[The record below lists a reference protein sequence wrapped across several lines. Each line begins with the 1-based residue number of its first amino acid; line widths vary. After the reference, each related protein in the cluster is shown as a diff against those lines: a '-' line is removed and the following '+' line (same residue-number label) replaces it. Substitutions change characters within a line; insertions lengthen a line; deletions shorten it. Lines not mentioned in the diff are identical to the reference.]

1 MIECAQMCRDLE
13 VSCPNKECRQW
24 MDFEEDL
31 NCVRIA
37 SDKHGDM
44 TLSQVAE
51 RLGLTAARIQQ
62 IEKGALTKMKKL
74 M

>member
-1 MIECAQMCRDLE
+1 MIECAQMCKDLE

-37 SDKHGDM
+37 SHKHGDK
-44 TLSQVAE
+44 TSCRAIRANGSE
-51 RLGLTAARIQQ
+51 NSTDREGRF
-62 IEKGALTKMKKL
+62 G
-74 M
+74 

>member
-1 MIECAQMCRDLE
+1 MIECAQMCKDLE
-13 VSCPNKECRQW
+13 VSSPNKECRQW

-37 SDKHGDM
+37 SHKHGDM
-44 TLSQVAE
+44 TLSQVGE
-51 RLGLTAARIQQ
+51 RLGLTSARIQQ
-62 IEKGALTKMKKL
+62 IEKGALAKMKKL

>member
-1 MIECAQMCRDLE
+1 MIECAEMCKDLE
-13 VSCPNKECRQW
+13 VSCPNKTCRQW

-44 TLSQVAE
+44 TLIQVAE
-51 RLGLTAARIQQ
+51 RLGLTSARIHQ
-62 IEKGALTKMKKL
+62 IEKDALAKMKKL

>member
-1 MIECAQMCRDLE
+1 MIECAQMCKDLD
-13 VSCPNKECRQW
+13 VSCPNKTCRQW
-24 MDFEEDL
+24 MDYEDDL

-37 SDKHGDM
+37 SHRHGDM

-62 IEKGALTKMKKL
+62 IEKGALAKLKKL

>member
-1 MIECAQMCRDLE
+1 
-13 VSCPNKECRQW
+13 
-24 MDFEEDL
+24 MDYEDDL

-37 SDKHGDM
+37 SHKHGDM

-51 RLGLTAARIQQ
+51 RLGLTSARIHQ
-62 IEKGALTKMKKL
+62 IEKDALTKMKKL